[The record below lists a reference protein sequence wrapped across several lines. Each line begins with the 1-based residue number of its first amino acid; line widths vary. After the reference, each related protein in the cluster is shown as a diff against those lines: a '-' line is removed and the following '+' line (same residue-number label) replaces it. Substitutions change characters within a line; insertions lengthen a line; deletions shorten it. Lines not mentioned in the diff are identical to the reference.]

1 MSEEKYFYHCLGCN
15 KLLLSEEERRNHK
28 CDVGP
33 NKNGDIFNL
42 EWEKEY
48 LTKYYKNLIK
58 NRFGHTNKYTI
69 ENVIK
74 NVKSYLET
82 SELFTGRDLNK
93 IEVFVDKQDPALVHI
108 DIPVEYFH
116 LMFSLNP
123 HPLDTEVKMILPAG
137 KYVISDPCYVL
148 PYKKYRDLLGVT
160 TYFTNGPE
168 ANAHGGI
175 FEDPETKLRF
185 CVFSTSCGDGVFYDN
200 KGREY
205 GVDAGCIGCI
215 PYEMCEKDKIGQYSY
230 IEEFLADFEVRNLAE
245 SHGIKAHSGNM
256 FFGNIHIDTI
266 YTEED
271 HNYEHDEVYEE
282 DNDVD
287 E

>member
-1 MSEEKYFYHCLGCN
+1 MIYRTNENKIKKKLLSTGENYKKNWKQRVCYLVGTTSTIGYVIVYAVSAVIPFIRIEEIAVHAINGKRKRSLEMSEEKYFYHCLGCN

-123 HPLDTEVKMILPAG
+123 LDTEVKMIMFVSGYQMCFDVNELDG
-137 KYVISDPCYVL
+137 DIKNSFYEINTKYH
-148 PYKKYRDLLGVT
+148 YKKFVVLSLVVIFLGTGIVGL
-160 TYFTNGPE
+160 FMTNW
-168 ANAHGGI
+168 
-175 FEDPETKLRF
+175 
-185 CVFSTSCGDGVFYDN
+185 S
-200 KGREY
+200 
-205 GVDAGCIGCI
+205 
-215 PYEMCEKDKIGQYSY
+215 
-230 IEEFLADFEVRNLAE
+230 
-245 SHGIKAHSGNM
+245 
-256 FFGNIHIDTI
+256 
-266 YTEED
+266 
-271 HNYEHDEVYEE
+271 
-282 DNDVD
+282 
-287 E
+287 